1 MPPQLQE
8 EYVLSPVYSIIQLSD
23 YLQLTF
29 RYAKVN
35 LDLKKKRIRK
45 HGLFLISFSF
55 SISTITSSLLSIPD
69 QERTGCEGGEKN
81 SSGKNPLEIIFVQG
95 TGEASIP

>member
-35 LDLKKKRIRK
+35 LDLKKKE
-45 HGLFLISFSF
+45 LESMAFS
-55 SISTITSSLLSIPD
+55 
-69 QERTGCEGGEKN
+69 
-81 SSGKNPLEIIFVQG
+81 
-95 TGEASIP
+95 